1 MFDQIFWWIGAAFC
15 ALGGLALL
23 AIVLGLVIEKAAS
36 RFTNVRAIARIMG
49 YARRNGLDLATGKPV
64 EPEIPG

>member
-1 MFDQIFWWIGAAFC
+1 MFDPLFWLIGAAFC

-23 AIVLGLVIEKAAS
+23 VIVLGLLIEKAAS
-36 RFTNVRAIARIMG
+36 RFTNVRAVARILT

-64 EPEIPG
+64 EPDIPA